1 MTRVDDTQI
10 MKQNDDGTQIQTKF
24 LQKRE
29 KKKIEMLTSLW
40 QYSLLT
46 IYQFTLEFSMKIS
59 IIVQHMRSS
68 YDCAFSKGQ
77 NERGKWSFLR

>member
-1 MTRVDDTQI
+1 MEH
-10 MKQNDDGTQIQTKF
+10 KF
-24 LQKRE
+24 KPNFYNKEE

-59 IIVQHMRSS
+59 IIVQHLRSS

-77 NERGKWSFLR
+77 NERGKMELP

>member
-1 MTRVDDTQI
+1 
-10 MKQNDDGTQIQTKF
+10 
-24 LQKRE
+24 
-29 KKKIEMLTSLW
+29 MLTSLW

-59 IIVQHMRSS
+59 IIVQHLRSS

-77 NERGKWSFLR
+77 NERGKMELP